1 MVVRSAT
8 HAGSW
13 YSGSGK
19 DLDQELKGWLDE
31 VPKEMTEVEPAGGL
45 CKVPVKGARAIIG
58 PHAGFSYSGPN
69 AAYGYQCINTENIK
83 RVFLLGPSH
92 HAYLEKCALSR
103 CTEYETPLG
112 NIQVDREMLDEL
124 QSKGDWDLMSLK
136 VDEDEHSLEMHL
148 PYIYKVFEQH
158 INEIKLVPI
167 LVGNLRF
174 GKEHKY
180 GEILAP
186 YLADKQNFFVISSD
200 FCHWGS
206 RFGYTLYKESDN
218 SRAVMLSRRSDR
230 PAGVPVWQSIERL
243 DFAGME
249 AIAHIDHA
257 RFKQYLDETENTI
270 CGRHPIGVLLAAV
283 NALYPIG
290 EQGSESPRLRFVKYD
305 QSNRVESVSGSS
317 VSYASAYLWFPDPP
331 SSKKTQ
337 DSTTDSFPDNSSSV
351 FDALTPA
358 QREDIISEAEW
369 GFRNWLRTSGSQ
381 TGYVMYPST
390 RQIFKSLQILNETID
405 NIDFSDIAK

>member
-13 YSGSGK
+13 YSDSGK
-19 DLDQELKGWLDE
+19 ELDQELQGWLDD
-31 VPKEMTEVEPAGGL
+31 VPKEVAEVEPAGES

-58 PHAGFSYSGPN
+58 PHAGLSYSGPN
-69 AAYGYQCINTENIK
+69 AAYGYQCIDIENVK

-92 HAYLEKCALSR
+92 HVYLEKCALSR

-112 NIQVDREMLDEL
+112 NIQVDREMVDEL
-124 QSKGDWDLMSLK
+124 QSKGGWDTMSTK

-148 PYIYKVFEQH
+148 PYIYKVFERR
-158 INEIKLVPI
+158 ISEIKLVPI

-174 GKEHKY
+174 GKEQQY
-180 GEILAP
+180 GKLLAP

-218 SRAVMLSRRSDR
+218 SRAVMLNRRSDR
-230 PAGVPVWQSIERL
+230 PTGVPVWQSIERL
-243 DFAGME
+243 DFDGME
-249 AIAHIDHA
+249 AITHIDHA

-283 NALYPIG
+283 NALYPVG

-305 QSNRVESVSGSS
+305 QSNKVLSASGSS
-317 VSYASAYLWFPDPP
+317 VSYASAYLWLP
-331 SSKKTQ
+331 
-337 DSTTDSFPDNSSSV
+337 V
-351 FDALTPA
+351 
-358 QREDIISEAEW
+358 
-369 GFRNWLRTSGSQ
+369 
-381 TGYVMYPST
+381 
-390 RQIFKSLQILNETID
+390 
-405 NIDFSDIAK
+405 

>member
-19 DLDQELKGWLDE
+19 ELDRELQEWLDG
-31 VPKEMTEVEPAGGL
+31 VPKEISEVEPAGEL

-69 AAYGYQCINTENIK
+69 AAYGYQCIDIENVK
-83 RVFLLGPSH
+83 RIFLLGPSH
-92 HAYLEKCALSR
+92 HMYLEKCALSR

-112 NIQVDREMLDEL
+112 NIQIDREIVDEL
-124 QSKGDWDLMSLK
+124 QSKGDWNSMSTK

-148 PYIYKVFEQH
+148 PYIHKVFERR
-158 INEIKLVPI
+158 INEVRLVPI

-174 GKEHKY
+174 GKEQQY
-180 GEILAP
+180 GKLLAP
-186 YLADKQNFFVISSD
+186 YLADKQNLFVISSD

-206 RFGYTLYKESDN
+206 RFGYTLYKESEN

-230 PAGVPVWQSIERL
+230 PTGIPVWQSIERL

-249 AIAHIDHA
+249 AITHIDHA

-283 NALYPIG
+283 NVLYPVG

-305 QSNRVESVSGSS
+305 QSNKVQSASGSS
-317 VSYASAYLWFPDPP
+317 VSYASAYLWLP
-331 SSKKTQ
+331 
-337 DSTTDSFPDNSSSV
+337 
-351 FDALTPA
+351 
-358 QREDIISEAEW
+358 E
-369 GFRNWLRTSGSQ
+369 
-381 TGYVMYPST
+381 
-390 RQIFKSLQILNETID
+390 
-405 NIDFSDIAK
+405 